1 MSKLAYIAGLCYFP
15 LIIAYMVFA
24 DGAMMWDKLYFVL
37 EKALL
42 CAALLGCIEKDLY
55 LNRKRLFLSI
65 IVLNC
70 LFLAYIAIDWS
81 EVFVMDRL
89 AVGAAS
95 LIYIIVLLINFFS
108 NDRAGKR

>member
-24 DGAMMWDKLYFVL
+24 DGSKLWDKMYFVL
-37 EKALL
+37 EKTLL
-42 CAALLGCIEKDLY
+42 CAALLCCIGKELY

-70 LFLAYIAIDWS
+70 LFLAYIVVDWS
-81 EVFVMDRL
+81 EVFVMDRV
-89 AVGAAS
+89 AVAGAS
-95 LIYIIVLLINFFS
+95 LLYIIVLLINFFS
-108 NDRAGKR
+108 HDRARQR

>member
-24 DGAMMWDKLYFVL
+24 TDAVIWDKIYFVL

-42 CAALLGCIEKDLY
+42 CAALLGCIEKELF
-55 LNRKRLFLSI
+55 LNRKRLFISI
-65 IVLNC
+65 IILNF
-70 LFLAYIAIDWS
+70 LFLAYIVVDWS
-81 EVFVMDRL
+81 EVYVMDRV
-89 AVGAAS
+89 AVGGAS

-108 NDRAGKR
+108 HDRAR